1 MRDEF
6 KRTVASEAARTAEF
20 LLKLPELDIPEN
32 VEWKRV
38 LEAECY
44 ALSGGGKHT
53 RAVLAVEF
61 YKLFSGLGEVPDF
74 VYEAACT
81 IEMTHTFS
89 LIHDDMPEMDD
100 DDLRRGRPS
109 THVAYGTAMGLLAG
123 DGLAILPY
131 EVLSRLALEGKIS
144 FETSVK
150 LIKTLSENAGNR
162 GMIAGQVMDL
172 WCEEKPNEAISED
185 FLRKMSKLKTG
196 RMIIASC
203 VFGALLAG
211 ASSEKIRSAEIYA
224 ENIGLAFQI
233 VDDILDVTSTPE
245 ELGKPIGSDNERHK
259 PTFADILGLDGAQNE
274 ADRLSKA
281 AYDEIMKYHGGE
293 LLAEYAIA
301 LSQRNK

>member
-6 KRTVASEAARTAEF
+6 KRTVASEAAMTAEF

-32 VEWKRV
+32 AEWKRV

-53 RAVLAVEF
+53 RSVLAVEF

-74 VYEAACT
+74 VYEAACA

-150 LIKTLSENAGNR
+150 LIKTLSEN
-162 GMIAGQVMDL
+162 V
-172 WCEEKPNEAISED
+172 
-185 FLRKMSKLKTG
+185 
-196 RMIIASC
+196 
-203 VFGALLAG
+203 
-211 ASSEKIRSAEIYA
+211 
-224 ENIGLAFQI
+224 
-233 VDDILDVTSTPE
+233 
-245 ELGKPIGSDNERHK
+245 
-259 PTFADILGLDGAQNE
+259 
-274 ADRLSKA
+274 
-281 AYDEIMKYHGGE
+281 
-293 LLAEYAIA
+293 
-301 LSQRNK
+301 